1 MATSTEP
8 TAAPK
13 NNKAT
18 AIVSTLDAVAK
29 PSRLTHII
37 KAEAAITLRQPM
49 RPASI
54 PVTGMETRE
63 PNPRHSSS
71 APSVASLTASRSLAK
86 GTSGARSEEH
96 TSELQSRPHLVCRL
110 LLEKKKH
117 TTIPLSTN
125 VAAYPALDG
134 SNHWPC
140 HSRLFIPLPPTCE
153 RISGSTTQQHQP
165 AASSTSY

>member
-18 AIVSTLDAVAK
+18 AIVNTVDAVAK

-37 KAEAAITLRQPM
+37 KADAAMTLRQPI

-63 PNPRHSSS
+63 PNPRHNSK
-71 APSVASLTASRSLAK
+71 APKVASLTAKRSLAK
-86 GTSGARSEEH
+86 GTSGAQADMPRPAIKKAIRVEICCATPGAGKEEIAEDINN
-96 TSELQSRPHLVCRL
+96 T
-110 LLEKKKH
+110 
-117 TTIPLSTN
+117 
-125 VAAYPALDG
+125 
-134 SNHWPC
+134 
-140 HSRLFIPLPPTCE
+140 
-153 RISGSTTQQHQP
+153 
-165 AASSTSY
+165 